1 MVLIPALN
9 EADSITALL
18 AAVHAVTDAPV
29 VVINDA
35 SEDETARLARQA
47 GARVLD
53 LPLNLGAWGAI
64 QTGLRHALREGWPL
78 AVSLDADGQ
87 HEAESIRALIAPIL
101 ADEADVVI
109 GACPARL
116 SLARRLAWYY
126 LRWLGG
132 ISLDDITS
140 GFRAYNGAAIA
151 YLAGEEATL
160 LDYQD
165 IGVLMLLN
173 RRGFRIRE
181 VAVPMRA
188 RQHGH
193 SRVFNSWW
201 TVGRYMLHTSLLCL
215 ARIGQGRRECG
226 EG

>member
-9 EADSITALL
+9 EAGSITALL
-18 AAVHAVTDAPV
+18 RAVRAVTDAPV

-35 SEDETARLARQA
+35 STDDTAHLARKA
-47 GARVLD
+47 GAQVLD

-64 QTGLRHALREGWPL
+64 QTGLRYAVAERWPL
-78 AVSLDADGQ
+78 AVTLDADGQ
-87 HEAESIRALIAPIL
+87 HEADEISALIAPIL

-109 GACPARL
+109 GACPSRL

-140 GFRAYNGAAIA
+140 GFRAYNRAAID
-151 YLAGEEATL
+151 YLAGPEATL

-165 IGVLMLLN
+165 VGVLMLLN

-181 VAVPMRA
+181 VAVAMRE

-201 TVGRYMLHTSLLCL
+201 TVGRYMLQTSLLCL
-215 ARIGQGRRECG
+215 ARLGQGRQEPG
-226 EG
+226 ER